1 MNYREE
7 IRFTIENS
15 FKLEYNN
22 KKKNV
27 FRGMEDMITLF
38 LSPSCTSCR
47 KARAWLTSHEVP
59 LLSTIL

>member
-27 FRGMEDMITLF
+27 FRGDGRHDYFIFVTELYQ
-38 LSPSCTSCR
+38 LS
-47 KARAWLTSHEVP
+47 
-59 LLSTIL
+59 